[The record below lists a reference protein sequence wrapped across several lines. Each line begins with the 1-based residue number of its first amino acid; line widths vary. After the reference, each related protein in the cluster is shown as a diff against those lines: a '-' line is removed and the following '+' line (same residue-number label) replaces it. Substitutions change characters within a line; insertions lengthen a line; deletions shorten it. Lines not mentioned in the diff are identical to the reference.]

1 MAKNMICN
9 NLKLVITFLN
19 KTFVPIYVNFT
30 NTFLTVPKYISN
42 MLYSVQKESANDL
55 RNMQIVKPCGCY
67 APKVYLYTA

>member
-9 NLKLVITFLN
+9 NLKLVITVKRLY
-19 KTFVPIYVNFT
+19 VYVNIT
-30 NTFLTVPKYISN
+30 NTFLTMPKYISN